1 MHQSIMHSLMP
12 VFKWFDASAMGAWVR
27 DSRWIF
33 PAIEAVHIVALCIL
47 FGAILML
54 NLRLLG
60 VTMKKKA
67 VAALAREL
75 SPWVLVSLIIIL
87 ASGILLFASEAM
99 KAYASVPFQ
108 VKMLFLFGA
117 MIFHYTLYG
126 RLTKSSDSSIGPVWG
141 KLAAIISILL
151 WLGVGLGGR
160 GIGFL

>member
-1 MHQSIMHSLMP
+1 MHHLLPI
-12 VFKWFDASAMGAWVR
+12 FKWFDGSAMGNWVR

-33 PAIEAVHIVALCIL
+33 PAIEAVHIVALALL

-60 VTMKKKA
+60 LTLRSKP
-67 VAALAREL
+67 VAQLAREL
-75 SPWVLVSLIIIL
+75 APWIFVSLVIIL
-87 ASGILLFASEAM
+87 ASGLLLFASEAM

-108 VKMLFLFGA
+108 VKMLFLFAA
-117 MIFHYTLYG
+117 MIFHYTLYWK
-126 RLTKSSDSSIGPVWG
+126 LTRSSDSAIGPVWG
-141 KLAAIISILL
+141 KLAAIVSIVL

>member
-1 MHQSIMHSLMP
+1 MNIMHHLLPM
-12 VFKWFDASAMGAWVR
+12 FKWFDGSAIGAWVR

-33 PAIEAVHIVALCIL
+33 PAIEAVHIVALALL
-47 FGAILML
+47 FGAIVVL

-60 VTMKKKA
+60 LTLKDKP
-67 VAALAREL
+67 VAQLAREL

-87 ASGILLFASEAM
+87 ASGVLLFSSEAL
-99 KAYASVPFQ
+99 KAYGSVPFQ
-108 VKMLFLFGA
+108 IKMLFLFAA

-126 RLTKSSDSSIGPVWG
+126 RLTRSSDAAISPVWG
-141 KLAAIISILL
+141 KLAAIVSILL

>member
-1 MHQSIMHSLMP
+1 MHIMHHLLP
-12 VFKWFDASAMGAWVR
+12 LFKWFDASAMGAWVR

-33 PAIEAVHIVALCIL
+33 PAIEAVHIVALALL

-60 VTMKKKA
+60 LTLTNKP
-67 VAALAREL
+67 VAQLAREL
-75 SPWVLVSLIIIL
+75 SPWVLVSLLIIL
-87 ASGILLFASEAM
+87 ASGVLLFASEAL

-108 VKMLFLFGA
+108 VKMLFLFAA
-117 MIFHYTLYG
+117 MIFHYTIYG
-126 RLTKSSDSSIGPVWG
+126 TLLKKNDSAIGPVWG
-141 KLAAIISILL
+141 KIAAIISIAL